1 MSKRA
6 GLVAKSLYYTT
17 PLLIVVGSIS
27 CATWAIGTA
36 MSVALFSLALLIH
49 IPTFIVSGNTN
60 IMDAYA
66 NISELPKNCLEVKD
80 DILDACINGQPEPL

>member
-36 MSVALFSLALLIH
+36 IH